1 MNRPLSPVSF
11 LIAASAATV
20 VMLIGS
26 ALLPHDRYFR
36 WQELETQEAR
46 KADWIYERLHYDDLR
61 IDVAL
66 IGTSRTGGGVSGP
79 DLEAGYCALTGR
91 RIHVVNF
98 GMPGTGRNLQYVI
111 AKELTRTKKPALVL
125 VEVNEMESRR
135 QHKGFIT
142 IADASDILTAPLF
155 PNLNYPQDFAGL
167 PGRQVR
173 LFFQTLFRRP
183 HVTAKF
189 DPGAYPGHD
198 LDRTRDLLLIDGTLR
213 TRMVFMTEGELDREI
228 RRRGDGT
235 AKIHLPST
243 LKPLEYRVPRIYLKK
258 IEQLVSAEGGKVQYL
273 FIPSYKQPAV
283 SAELLKELGVT
294 DPILDL
300 GGDIAMQ
307 PEKWRDATH
316 VNTIGAIEQT
326 ERLAAHLAKRDPVL
340 SEEGC
345 RTPL

>member
-11 LIAASAATV
+11 LIAASAATIV
-20 VMLIGS
+20 LLIGS

-46 KADWIYERLHYDDLR
+46 KADWIYERLHYDDLE

-111 AKELTRTKKPALVL
+111 VKELTRTKNPALVL
-125 VEVNEMESRR
+125 IEVNETESRR
-135 QHKGFIT
+135 QHNGFIT
-142 IADASDILTAPLF
+142 IADASDILTAPLL
-155 PNLNYPQDFAGL
+155 PNLNYAQDFAGL

-173 LFFQTLFRRP
+173 LFFQTLFRHP
-183 HVTAKF
+183 QVTAKF
-189 DPGAYPGHD
+189 NPGAYLGHD
-198 LDRTRDLLLIDGTLR
+198 VDNTRNLLLIDGTR
-213 TRMVFMTEGELDREI
+213 QSRMIFQTEEELDLDLQKRNN
-228 RRRGDGT
+228 GT
-235 AKIHLPST
+235 AQIHLSPA
-243 LKPLEYRVPRIYLKK
+243 LKPLEYRVARIYLKK
-258 IEQLVSAEGGKVQYL
+258 IEDLVAEDGGTTQYL
-273 FIPSYKQPAV
+273 YIPSYKQPAAP
-283 SAELLKELGVT
+283 AELLKDLGVE

-300 GGDIAMQ
+300 GGAIAMQ

-326 ERLAAHLAKRDPVL
+326 GRLAELLAKKDPAL
-340 SEEGC
+340 GEPGC
-345 RTPL
+345 D